1 MPGAEG
7 LFASSKKL
15 NEFDND
21 MKADHTITQDYVRL
35 SSRRPVRAQP
45 VPKQP
50 DYPPHDHEFYEIS
63 LVTGGRARHVTAD
76 GEEPLARGSVVIV
89 APGQLHSY
97 AGAKGLAVVNVYYIA
112 EWFLAN
118 MQALQGIDRLVP
130 LFFQRA
136 LFPSSDRGGVVQL
149 KLTETELIDCLHD
162 FEDLQHESNTAD
174 GQVLFLEASFLKC
187 LIRLARAYARNEGSG
202 YALDWPIAVVRGLAA
217 IEREIRVGD
226 APDIEAVAREAGV
239 SFSHFCRLFKATTGL
254 TAGDYF
260 QRRRIHRACHRLLTT
275 ETTATEI
282 AHSLGYSDSAH
293 FSHRFKETT
302 GLTPRAY
309 RQKFS
314 VGVI

>member
-1 MPGAEG
+1 
-7 LFASSKKL
+7 
-15 NEFDND
+15 
-21 MKADHTITQDYVRL
+21 MKPDHTITQDYVRL
-35 SSRRPVRAQP
+35 SNRRPVLAEP
-45 VPKQP
+45 VPRQP

-63 LVTGGRARHVTAD
+63 LVTGGRARHVTVD
-76 GEEPLARGSVVIV
+76 GEESLERGSVVIV

-97 AGAKGLAVVNVYYIA
+97 VGARGFSVVNVYYIA

-136 LFPSSDRGGVVQL
+136 LFPSADRGGVVQL
-149 KLTETELIDCLHD
+149 KLTESELVDCLHD
-162 FEDLQHESNTAD
+162 FEELQREAEETD

-187 LIRLARAYARNEGSG
+187 LIRLARAYVREERGG
-202 YALDWPIAVVRGLAA
+202 YALDWPAAVVRGLAV
-217 IEREIRVGD
+217 IERVVRAGD

-275 ETTATEI
+275 EETATEI
-282 AHSLGYSDSAH
+282 AHLLGFSDSAH
-293 FSHRFKETT
+293 FNRRFKETT
-302 GLTPRAY
+302 GLTPRSY
-309 RQKFS
+309 RLKFA
-314 VGVI
+314 VA

>member
-1 MPGAEG
+1 
-7 LFASSKKL
+7 
-15 NEFDND
+15 
-21 MKADHTITQDYVRL
+21 MKADHTITQDCVRL
-35 SSRRPVRAQP
+35 SNRRPVRAEP

-63 LVTGGRARHVTAD
+63 LVVGGRARHVAVD
-76 GEEPLARGSVVIV
+76 GAEPLERGSVVIV
-89 APGQLHSY
+89 APGQLHGY
-97 AGAKGLAVVNVYYIA
+97 ADTKGFSVVNVYYIA

-136 LFPSSDRGGVVQL
+136 LFPSAERGGVVQL
-149 KLTETELIDCLHD
+149 KLTEAELADCLHD
-162 FEDLQHESNTAD
+162 FEELQREAVEPD

-187 LIRLARAYARNEGSG
+187 LIRLARAYARDGRSG
-202 YALDWPIAVVRGLAA
+202 YALDWPAAVVRGLAV
-217 IEREIRVGD
+217 IERVVRVGD
-226 APDIEAVAREAGV
+226 VPDMEAVAREAGV

-275 ETTATEI
+275 TATATEI
-282 AHSLGYSDSAH
+282 GHHLGFADSAH
-293 FSHRFKETT
+293 FNRRFKKTT

-309 RQKFS
+309 RLKFAA
-314 VGVI
+314 V

>member
-1 MPGAEG
+1 MR
-7 LFASSKKL
+7 
-15 NEFDND
+15 
-21 MKADHTITQDYVRL
+21 ADHTITQDYVRL
-35 SSRRPVRAQP
+35 SNRRPVRAEP

-63 LVTGGRARHVTAD
+63 LVTGGRSRHVTAD
-76 GEEPLARGSVVIV
+76 GEETLARGSVVIV

-97 AGAKGLAVVNVYYIA
+97 AGARGLAVVNVYYIA

-118 MQALQGIDRLVP
+118 IQALQGIDRLVP

-136 LFPSSDRGGVVQL
+136 LFPSAGRGGVVQL
-149 KLTETELIDCLHD
+149 KLTESELVDCLHD
-162 FEDLQHESNTAD
+162 FEELQREAAEPD

-187 LIRLARAYARNEGSG
+187 LIRLARAYARNEKNG
-202 YALDWPIAVVRGLAA
+202 YALDWPAVVVRGLAV
-217 IEREIRVGD
+217 IERVVRAGD
-226 APDIEAVAREAGV
+226 APDIESVARETGV

-275 ETTATEI
+275 EATATEI
-282 AHSLGYSDSAH
+282 GHQLGFADSAH
-293 FSHRFKETT
+293 FNRRFKETT

-309 RQKFS
+309 RLKFA
-314 VGVI
+314 VV

>member
-1 MPGAEG
+1 
-7 LFASSKKL
+7 
-15 NEFDND
+15 
-21 MKADHTITQDYVRL
+21 MKADHTIIQDYVRL
-35 SSRRPVRAQP
+35 SNRRPVRAEP

-63 LVTGGRARHVTAD
+63 LVTGGQARHVTVD

-97 AGAKGLAVVNVYYIA
+97 ADVRNFSVVNVYYIA

-118 MQALQGIDRLVP
+118 MQALQGVERLVP

-136 LFPSSDRGGVVQL
+136 LFPSAEHGGVVQL
-149 KLTETELIDCLHD
+149 ELTEAELAACLHD
-162 FEDLQHESNTAD
+162 FEELRSEGDGAD
-174 GQVLFLEASFLKC
+174 GQVLFLEACFLKC
-187 LIRLARAYARNEGSG
+187 LIRLARAYARDERSG
-202 YALDWPIAVVRGLAA
+202 YAMDWPAAVVRGLAV
-217 IEREIRVGD
+217 IERVVRAGN

-239 SFSHFCRLFKATTGL
+239 SFSHFCRLFKATTRL

-275 ETTATEI
+275 EATATEI
-282 AHSLGYSDSAH
+282 GHQLGFADSAH
-293 FSHRFKETT
+293 FNRRFKETT

-309 RQKFS
+309 RLKFAT
-314 VGVI
+314 G

>member
-1 MPGAEG
+1 
-7 LFASSKKL
+7 
-15 NEFDND
+15 
-21 MKADHTITQDYVRL
+21 MKADHTITQEYVRL
-35 SSRRPVRAQP
+35 SNRRPVRAEP
-45 VPKQP
+45 VPKQGN
-50 DYPPHDHEFYEIS
+50 YPPHDHEFYEIS
-63 LVTGGRARHVTAD
+63 LVVGGWAQHVTVD

-97 AGAKGLAVVNVYYIA
+97 AGAKGFSVVNVYYIA

-136 LFPSSDRGGVVQL
+136 LFPSVDRGGVVQL
-149 KLTETELIDCLHD
+149 KLAESELADCLHD
-162 FEDLQHESNTAD
+162 FEELQRESEARD

-187 LIRLARAYARNEGSG
+187 LIRLARAYARDERSG
-202 YALDWPIAVVRGLAA
+202 YGLDWPAVVVRGLAV
-217 IEREIRVGD
+217 IERIVRSGD
-226 APDIEAVAREAGV
+226 APDIKAVALEAGV

-275 ETTATEI
+275 EATATEI
-282 AHSLGYSDSAH
+282 AHQLGFADSAH
-293 FSHRFKETT
+293 FNRRFKETT

-309 RQKFS
+309 RLKFAAE
-314 VGVI
+314 